1 VKTLTFAKKIDQ
13 NIKKVLASAMCSA
26 NVGKN
31 IFFEVVLHHLV
42 PMVTLVKKR
51 SEGVK
56 VCAAF
61 GLVHNVCLTPYVF
74 VIDKGL
80 ESKLVKEDV
89 F

>member
-1 VKTLTFAKKIDQ
+1 
-13 NIKKVLASAMCSA
+13 
-26 NVGKN
+26 
-31 IFFEVVLHHLV
+31 
-42 PMVTLVKKR
+42 MVTLVKKH

-56 VCAAF
+56 VCAAL